1 MASVVACLIP
11 SVCVLASY
19 YSVVDAFTWQSWVT
33 IVLTLEALLLMAND
47 LPPDIILLAV
57 MMMLRLLGIITEE
70 KAWRGF
76 ASNGVLA
83 IGVLFVVA
91 KCQ

>member
-1 MASVVACLIP
+1 MDS
-11 SVCVLASY
+11 
-19 YSVVDAFTWQSWVT
+19 FTWQSWVT
-33 IVLTLEALLLMAND
+33 IALTLEALLLMAHD
-47 LPPDIILLAV
+47 LPPDIISLAV